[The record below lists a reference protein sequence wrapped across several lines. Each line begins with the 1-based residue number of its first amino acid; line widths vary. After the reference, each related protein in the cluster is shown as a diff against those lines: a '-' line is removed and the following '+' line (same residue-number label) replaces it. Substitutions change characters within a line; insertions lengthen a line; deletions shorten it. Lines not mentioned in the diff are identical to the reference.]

1 MTVHVANYHTAAHP
15 TLSTEIIGSPFTVII
30 DSDPSQSTIETF
42 TTTHIA
48 GELYKMTIQS
58 RDTLGDPLDSTFDT
72 YVVQLI
78 RSDGGGSQQ
87 LTTTAVYQSAGLY
100 KAELTPTIAGQYT
113 MTARIANAYTTA
125 HPTLPT

>member
-1 MTVHVANYHTAAHP
+1 
-15 TLSTEIIGSPFTVII
+15 
-30 DSDPSQSTIETF
+30 
-42 TTTHIA
+42 
-48 GELYKMTIQS
+48 MTIQS

-125 HPTLPT
+125 HPTLLT

>member
-1 MTVHVANYHTAAHP
+1 MTVRIANDYTVAHP

-58 RDTLGDPLDSTFDT
+58 RDTLGDPLDSTFDAYSVMLT
-72 YVVQLI
+72 

-87 LTTTAVYQSAGLY
+87 LTTTAVY
-100 KAELTPTIAGQYT
+100 
-113 MTARIANAYTTA
+113 
-125 HPTLPT
+125 